1 MNKSSIAN
9 IPAAILTL
17 AILAAVVFW
26 FSDGLR
32 QGTYMHSDEFL
43 TLERSYGF
51 LKFDDWLTVY
61 SNNEVSHKKPPL
73 QYWLS
78 AVLLRNGADGFFSVR
93 VWSFLFLAGTCL
105 GTALLTR
112 QLAPDNPWAPAASVL
127 LLIASSEFVQN
138 GRSGLLD
145 SGMAFFVLMTIL
157 SFFKARDDGRWWLVC
172 GLCAGLGALQK
183 TPLALGVVLL
193 FLAVCRFCANG
204 GCEGYSW
211 SELKRD
217 RRFLAGLCVAVVLTL
232 AWPALQVV
240 AHGTGHLKVAYGQ
253 EMLERFT
260 PGISTRQEFWS
271 WAQWFWEDWAAI
283 SVLSAACV
291 GAAVFSRRWR
301 DDHRAFLLAVF
312 VLLFWLFMSAAS
324 GRVFY
329 RYFTTLLPILACL
342 TACVIGGLRFK
353 PLVLVMAAA
362 LFLASFGRVERAVA
376 RIHDD
381 NTTSVRRVCEAFQG
395 SMASARFL
403 VLDRRSIPPG
413 AFGYYV
419 DTKMP
424 VRVVDYIAG
433 VNAKNLKSKLK
444 FPAMGIELY
453 EFEPN
458 LREIVSDYKVIWS
471 DGRVFIWRV
480 EG

>member
-1 MNKSSIAN
+1 MNTESRSRIVKIA
-9 IPAAILTL
+9 ASTLTL
-17 AILAAVVFW
+17 AIMCVALLW
-26 FSDGLR
+26 FSDGLSL
-32 QGTYMHSDEFL
+32 GTYMHSDEFL
-43 TLERSYGF
+43 TLERSHGF
-51 LKFDDWLTVY
+51 LKFDDWLTVR

-78 AVLLRNGADGFFSVR
+78 AVLLRSGVDGFFAVR
-93 VWSFLFLAGTCL
+93 VWSFLFMAGTFL

-127 LLIASSEFVQN
+127 LLVASPEFVQN

-157 SFFKARDDGRWWLVC
+157 AFFKARDDGRWWVAC
-172 GLCAGLGALQK
+172 GVCAGLGALQK

-193 FLAVCRFCANG
+193 FLAVCRLR
-204 GCEGYSW
+204 GCQGYAW
-211 SELKRD
+211 SDLKGD
-217 RRFLAGLCVAVVLTL
+217 RRFRAGLLAAAALSI
-232 AWPALQVV
+232 AWPALQVA
-240 AHGTGHLKVAYGQ
+240 AHGTGHLKVAYAQ

-271 WAQWFWEDWAAI
+271 WAQWFWQDWSAV

-291 GAAVFSRRWR
+291 GVALCSRRWR
-301 DDHRAFLLAVF
+301 DDRRVFLLAVF

-342 TACVIGGLRFK
+342 TACVIGRLGFR
-353 PLVLVMAAA
+353 PAVLVLAAA
-362 LFLASFGRVERAVA
+362 LFLAAFGRVERAVA

-381 NTTSVRRVCEAFQG
+381 NTTSVRRVCEAFRD
-395 SMASARFL
+395 SMGAARFI
-403 VLDRRSIPPG
+403 VLDRRSVPPG

-424 VRVVDYIAG
+424 VRVVDYVAG
-433 VNAKNLKSKLK
+433 VNAENLKSKMK
-444 FPAMGIELY
+444 FPAMGVELY
-453 EFEPN
+453 EFESN
-458 LREIVSDYKVIWS
+458 LKEIVSNYEVIWS
-471 DGRVFIWRV
+471 DGRVFIWRA
-480 EG
+480 GG